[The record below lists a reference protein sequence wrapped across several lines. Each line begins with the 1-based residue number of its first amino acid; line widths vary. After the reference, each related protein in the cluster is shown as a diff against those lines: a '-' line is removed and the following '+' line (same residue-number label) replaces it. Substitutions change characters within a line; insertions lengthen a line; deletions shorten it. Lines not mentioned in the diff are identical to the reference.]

1 MPMLGATKNP
11 LGTKQTMAD
20 NKVTLDISDG
30 IAVMTLNDPD
40 ALNAV
45 SMPVLEGLRD
55 SLDQVEDPSNGA
67 RCLILTGA
75 GRGFCAG
82 ANLGGGIADDM
93 DDKEKDA
100 GDVLEKWYHPTL
112 KRFRDLPV
120 PFITAVNGVA
130 AGVGMSFAMMGDLIL
145 AARSAYFLQAFRRI
159 GLVPDGGS
167 TYLLPRLVGMA
178 RAKELSILAEKL
190 PAEKAMD
197 WGIVN
202 RVYDDDALMGEAMKL
217 ARELADGPTV
227 SLKLIRKL
235 YWESPLNTYDE
246 QLDLERQSQ
255 KIAGQTEDFGE
266 GVKAFFE
273 KRPAEFKG
281 K

>member
-1 MPMLGATKNP
+1 MG
-11 LGTKQTMAD
+11 D
-20 NKVTLDISDG
+20 SKVTLDINDG

-55 SLDQVEDPSNGA
+55 SLDQVEDAANGA

-112 KRFRDLPV
+112 KRLRDLPV

-130 AGVGMSFAMMGDLIL
+130 AGVGMSFAMMGDLVL

-190 PAEKAMD
+190 PAEKAME

-202 RVYDDDALMGEAMKL
+202 RVYDDEALMDEAMKL
-217 ARELADGPTV
+217 ARELANGPTV

-246 QLDLERQSQ
+246 QLDLERASQ
-255 KIAGQTEDFGE
+255 KIAGQTDDFAE

>member
-1 MPMLGATKNP
+1 
-11 LGTKQTMAD
+11 MAE
-20 NKVTLDISDG
+20 NKVKLEVSDG
-30 IAVMTLNDPD
+30 IAVMTLNDPK

-55 SLDQVEDPSNGA
+55 ALDQVEEPANGA

-100 GDVLEKWYHPTL
+100 GEVLEEWYHPTL
-112 KRFRDLPV
+112 KRFRDLHM

-130 AGVGMSFAMMGDLIL
+130 AGVGMSFAMMGDLVL
-145 AARSAYFLQAFRRI
+145 AAQSAYFLQAFRRI

-167 TYLLPRLVGMA
+167 TYLLPRLVGLA

-190 PAEKAMD
+190 PAEKAME
-197 WGIVN
+197 WGVVN
-202 RVYDDDALMGEAMKL
+202 RVYDDEALMGEAMKL
-217 ARELADGPTV
+217 ARELANGPTV
-227 SLKLIRKL
+227 SLRLIRKL

-255 KIAGQTEDFGE
+255 KIAGQTEDFAE

-273 KRPAEFKG
+273 KRPAKFKG